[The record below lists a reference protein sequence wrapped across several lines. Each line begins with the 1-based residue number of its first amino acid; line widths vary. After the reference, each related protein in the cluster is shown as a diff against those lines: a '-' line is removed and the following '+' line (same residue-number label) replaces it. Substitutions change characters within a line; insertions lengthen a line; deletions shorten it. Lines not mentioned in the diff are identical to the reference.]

1 MDDISPEWFI
11 LLFFYHIL
19 RQALQNPG
27 VFFFIHEN
35 GQAFNFIPYFTSRLT
50 ISPKVSCFTM
60 ETFKQ
65 GNSTWFMAFMGCQ
78 VFSAQLIVSRPFL
91 WPKQKVF
98 QSSELKKIN
107 KNEEMF
113 RNFSGTS
120 QIKYHSRKTME
131 IGCLKWNLGLM
142 LLLLFT
148 LWWSFLW
155 VFELCDFSE
164 KFWMAFGKLFL
175 VLWKLLFIFFVTLS
189 CFWEVLIVWHFINVF
204 NDDGNLLDLFCT
216 EIEIVIILFIGK
228 LVYALLALPKK
239 YVLFYNLQLIWVIS
253 KKMIFSRLKF
263 KKLLT

>member
-131 IGCLKWNLGLM
+131 IGCLKWNL
-142 LLLLFT
+142 
-148 LWWSFLW
+148 
-155 VFELCDFSE
+155 
-164 KFWMAFGKLFL
+164 A
-175 VLWKLLFIFFVTLS
+175 
-189 CFWEVLIVWHFINVF
+189 
-204 NDDGNLLDLFCT
+204 
-216 EIEIVIILFIGK
+216 
-228 LVYALLALPKK
+228 
-239 YVLFYNLQLIWVIS
+239 
-253 KKMIFSRLKF
+253 
-263 KKLLT
+263 